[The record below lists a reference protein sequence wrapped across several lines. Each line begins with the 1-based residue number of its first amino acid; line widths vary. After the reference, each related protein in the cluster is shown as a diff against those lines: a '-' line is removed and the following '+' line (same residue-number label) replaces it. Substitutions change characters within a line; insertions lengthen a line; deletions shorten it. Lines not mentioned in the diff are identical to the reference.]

1 MGDLTAFT
9 DSNVILNHLEGKLDL
24 SELRNKYTLCS
35 NAIVFS
41 EVFIVYVK
49 AITRKRSYELK
60 KNPELIVEKKDELEE
75 LFTLFEIFEELEIN
89 KEIRNLA
96 YEFVKKYG
104 LLPNDALIL
113 ATCKFYGI
121 KYLISFD
128 GDFERA
134 CKEEDIR
141 LIDNISIL
149 TDKFSSN
156 RKI

>member
-1 MGDLTAFT
+1 MGDLKAFA
-9 DSNVILNHLEGKLDL
+9 DSNVIINHLEGKLDL
-24 SELRNKYTLCS
+24 SELRSKYALYS

-41 EVFIVYVK
+41 EVFLVYLK
-49 AITRKRSYELK
+49 AITGKKSYELK

-75 LFTLFEIFEELEIN
+75 LFMLFEIFEELEIN

-96 YEFVKKYG
+96 YGFVKKYG

-128 GDFERA
+128 GDFERV
-134 CKEEDIR
+134 CKEEGIELVD
-141 LIDNISIL
+141 SV
-149 TDKFSSN
+149 
-156 RKI
+156 

>member
-1 MGDLTAFT
+1 MGDLKAFV
-9 DSNVILNHLEGKLDL
+9 DSNVIINHLEGELDL
-24 SELRNKYTLCS
+24 SELRSKYTLYS

-41 EVFIVYVK
+41 EVFMVYLK
-49 AITRKRSYELK
+49 AITGKKSYELK
-60 KNPELIVEKKDELEE
+60 RNPELVVEKKDELEE
-75 LFTLFEIFEELEIN
+75 LFMLFEIFEELEIN
-89 KEIRNLA
+89 KEIRNMA

-134 CKEEDIR
+134 CKDEGIV
-141 LIDNISIL
+141 LIDSV
-149 TDKFSSN
+149 
-156 RKI
+156 